1 MAGGADIIL
10 ILVALIFPPA
20 AVAFITGC
28 SCDLMINI
36 LLTVLGYLP
45 GHIHAFWLIYKKMKA
60 EERYGDAIQ
69 YTGNGE
75 WVPKHGQPIYQ
86 PPPPAYGATHTS
98 LSLSLRS
105 RQQLLSLQR
114 HGLAGSYRA
123 RHLQTISQTSRPQIR
138 IRDRKPIP
146 PLQLRLLPSP
156 RHYSR
161 DPLQAEHEANT
172 VRGHRSARL
181 RSEKEARKSPEDQS
195 DSNDRSYREKLS
207 RSWFGTQVKWY
218 PIPILLGAVVLVGV
232 QARRN
237 YVAERDGKGVGNKI
251 VDENGQ
257 VVKMQGPWTV
267 YVIGALP
274 LNAISR
280 AWGWANN
287 ITLPIW
293 FRPFGFKLYA
303 SIFGCNLDEMKDPD
317 LTHYKSLGE
326 FFYRELKDGARPIDD
341 SVLVSPADGKV
352 LHFGE
357 IMGRRVEQVKGI
369 TYSLDALL
377 GVTSE
382 PEATEKVERG
392 QAGDHER
399 LDDRQFA
406 SVNGI
411 EYSLDELLGDK
422 KSRSAPPPPDAEK
435 PKQSMKRFV
444 KPSYWKSWFV
454 RSKPDGTNTT
464 DIPPSVSGD
473 RSAANDNKNDAGASG
488 GPKEPMDDAGIAEPD
503 TPEVLGRY
511 ANVAYEMG
519 VGALP
524 PLLQP
529 HSPGAKGI
537 RDGNKLFFCV
547 VYLAPGDYHRFHSPT
562 NWVAERRRHF
572 RGELYSVSPYMANRL
587 SNLFVLNERV
597 ALLGRWRHGFFGMVP
612 VGATNVGSIR
622 INFDKALRTNV
633 RKQRYLAGTYSEA
646 SYAGASKLLG
656 GQPLG
661 AGDEMGGFLLGSTIV
676 LVFEAPADFRFDLH
690 PGQKIKVGER
700 MGDVR
705 PQVHIEEEEKKNGR
719 VV

>member
-1 MAGGADIIL
+1 ML
-10 ILVALIFPPA
+10 RPP
-20 AVAFITGC
+20 G
-28 SCDLMINI
+28 
-36 LLTVLGYLP
+36 
-45 GHIHAFWLIYKKMKA
+45 
-60 EERYGDAIQ
+60 R
-69 YTGNGE
+69 
-75 WVPKHGQPIYQ
+75 
-86 PPPPAYGATHTS
+86 
-98 LSLSLRS
+98 
-105 RQQLLSLQR
+105 
-114 HGLAGSYRA
+114 GLASRSVAVPDSFRLASALPRRTIVPSYG
-123 RHLQTISQTSRPQIR
+123 TSQTQASSTLYR
-138 IRDRKPIP
+138 IH
-146 PLQLRLLPSP
+146 LPSVSN
-156 RHYSR
+156 RRYYSR

-172 VRGHRSARL
+172 VRGNRAARS
-181 RSEKEARKSPEDQS
+181 RSEEHARQQHQQNQQQGDQS
-195 DSNDRSYREKLS
+195 SYQTKLS
-207 RSWFGTQVKWY
+207 RSWRDTPIKWY

-237 YVAERDGKGVGNKI
+237 FIAERDGKGVGTKI

-257 VVKMQGPWTV
+257 VVRMQGPWTV

-287 ITLPIW
+287 LTLPVW
-293 FRPFGFKLYA
+293 FRPFGFKLY
-303 SIFGCNLDEMKDPD
+303 SYIFGCNLEEMKDPD

-326 FFYRELKDGARPIDD
+326 FFYRELKEGAREIDD
-341 SVLVSPADGKV
+341 SILVSPADGTV

-357 IMGRRVEQVKGI
+357 IAGRRVEQVKGI

-382 PEATEKVERG
+382 PEATENAISGVAEGEEHARI
-392 QAGDHER
+392 
-399 LDDRQFA
+399 DDRQFA

-411 EYSLDELLGDK
+411 DYTLDELLGDEKSKSAVPDQETVRKRKINWK
-422 KSRSAPPPPDAEK
+422 K
-435 PKQSMKRFV
+435 FV
-444 KPSYWKSWFV
+444 KASYWKSWV
-454 RSKPDGTNTT
+454 KRQPAQGSNTMAVPPSTTT
-464 DIPPSVSGD
+464 DSDDDDDDDDDDDKGNSEQLNKRQGPGD
-473 RSAANDNKNDAGASG
+473 KSKQI
-488 GPKEPMDDAGIAEPD
+488 DDAGVPEPD

-524 PLLQP
+524 PLLRP
-529 HSPGAKGI
+529 HSHGQKGVKE
-537 RDGNKLFFCV
+537 GNKLFFCV

-633 RKQRYLAGTYSEA
+633 GKQRYLAGTYSEA
-646 SYAGASKLLG
+646 SYSATSKLLG
-656 GQPLG
+656 GQPLA

-676 LVFEAPADFRFDLH
+676 LVFEAPAEFRFDVKAD
-690 PGQKIKVGER
+690 QKVKVGQR
-700 MGDVR
+700 LGDIR
-705 PQVHIEEEEKKNGR
+705 PSVPVEPEKRKDGRQV
-719 VV
+719 

>member
-1 MAGGADIIL
+1 MLRPRGRGDL
-10 ILVALIFPPA
+10 LRFVALTDSIQPSTPSLLSRR
-20 AVAFITGC
+20 VAIAQPLA
-28 SCDLMINI
+28 SSAL
-36 LLTVLGYLP
+36 VL
-45 GHIHAFWLIYKKMKA
+45 A
-60 EERYGDAIQ
+60 R
-69 YTGNGE
+69 
-75 WVPKHGQPIYQ
+75 
-86 PPPPAYGATHTS
+86 PPPHICIS
-98 LSLSLRS
+98 S
-105 RQQLLSLQR
+105 RR
-114 HGLAGSYRA
+114 Y
-123 RHLQTISQTSRPQIR
+123 
-138 IRDRKPIP
+138 
-146 PLQLRLLPSP
+146 
-156 RHYSR
+156 YSR

-172 VRGHRSARL
+172 VRGNRAARSRIEEQARQDQQGKG
-181 RSEKEARKSPEDQS
+181 KE
-195 DSNDRSYREKLS
+195 NGGSYQQKLS
-207 RSWFGTQVKWY
+207 RSWFGTQIRWY

-237 YVAERDGKGVGNKI
+237 YNAEQNGRGVGTKI

-287 ITLPIW
+287 ITLPVW

-303 SIFGCNLDEMKDPD
+303 YIFGCNLDEMKDPD

-326 FFYRELKDGARPIDD
+326 FFYRELKEGAREIDD
-341 SVLVSPADGKV
+341 SILVSPADGKV

-357 IMGRRVEQVKGI
+357 IAGRRVEQVKGI

-377 GVTSE
+377 GVTSS
-382 PEATEKVERG
+382 PETTENVVGNTAEG
-392 QAGDHER
+392 AEHER

-411 EYSLDELLGDK
+411 DYTLDELLGDEKSKSALPDEDEAPRRK
-422 KSRSAPPPPDAEK
+422 KSW
-435 PKQSMKRFV
+435 KRFGKV
-444 KPSYWKSWFV
+444 SYWKSWV
-454 RSKPDGTNTT
+454 KRAPPKGSNTT
-464 DIPPSVSGD
+464 GVPPS
-473 RSAANDNKNDAGASG
+473 AAPTGSNADNHDDDDDDDDDQDAP
-488 GPKEPMDDAGIAEPD
+488 PKKDPEAAKKPKQIDDAGMPTPD

-519 VGALP
+519 VKALP
-524 PLLQP
+524 PFLQP
-529 HSPGAKGI
+529 HSPGSKGLKE
-537 RDGNKLFFCV
+537 GNKLFFCV
-547 VYLAPGDYHRFHSPT
+547 IYLAPGDYHRFHSPT

-572 RGELYSVSPYMANRL
+572 RGELYSVSPYMARRL

-646 SYAGASKLLG
+646 SYSGASKLLG

-676 LVFEAPADFRFDLH
+676 LVFEAPAEFRFDLK
-690 PGQKIKVGER
+690 PEQKIKVGER
-700 MGDVR
+700 LGDIR
-705 PQVHIEEEEKKNGR
+705 EPAPEEREDRRNGR
-719 VV
+719 QV

>member
-1 MAGGADIIL
+1 M
-10 ILVALIFPPA
+10 
-20 AVAFITGC
+20 
-28 SCDLMINI
+28 
-36 LLTVLGYLP
+36 
-45 GHIHAFWLIYKKMKA
+45 
-60 EERYGDAIQ
+60 R
-69 YTGNGE
+69 
-75 WVPKHGQPIYQ
+75 
-86 PPPPAYGATHTS
+86 ATHLRLRAANDLVRILASTEPMI
-98 LSLSLRS
+98 LRS
-105 RQQLLSLQR
+105 SLLSPRSIATATPCLR
-114 HGLAGSYRA
+114 HPALKAV
-123 RHLQTISQTSRPQIR
+123 PQIVSSR
-138 IRDRKPIP
+138 RY
-146 PLQLRLLPSP
+146 
-156 RHYSR
+156 YSR

-172 VRGHRSARL
+172 VRGNRAARSRL
-181 RSEKEARKSPEDQS
+181 EQHSRQDEQGKQKEHQG
-195 DSNDRSYREKLS
+195 SYKQKLS
-207 RSWFGTQVKWY
+207 RSWSDTPIKWY

-237 YVAERDGKGVGNKI
+237 YVAEQNGKGVGTKI

-287 ITLPIW
+287 ITLPVW

-303 SIFGCNLDEMKDPD
+303 YIFGCNLDEMKDPD

-326 FFYRELKDGARPIDD
+326 FFYRELKEGVRPIDE
-341 SVLVSPADGKV
+341 SILVSPADGKV

-357 IMGRRVEQVKGI
+357 IAGRRVEQVKGI

-377 GVTSE
+377 GVSSA
-382 PEATEKVERG
+382 PEATEQVVGKSLEEVSE
-392 QAGDHER
+392 HER
-399 LDDRQFA
+399 LDDSQFA

-411 EYSLDELLGDK
+411 DYTLDELLGDEKSKSAVPDPDETPKRKAFWK
-422 KSRSAPPPPDAEK
+422 K
-435 PKQSMKRFV
+435 FV
-444 KPSYWKSWFV
+444 KASYWKSWV
-454 RSKPDGTNTT
+454 KRSSGSGPNTT
-464 DIPPSVSGD
+464 GIPPSASKGGNVAD
-473 RSAANDNKNDAGASG
+473 DQDDDDDDDEDQPKVDPSA
-488 GPKEPMDDAGIAEPD
+488 PKKPKQIDDAGMPEPD

-529 HSPGAKGI
+529 HSPGSKGVKE
-537 RDGNKLFFCV
+537 GNKLFFCV
-547 VYLAPGDYHRFHSPT
+547 IYLAPGDYHRFHSPT

-572 RGELYSVSPYMANRL
+572 RGELYSVSPYMARRL

-646 SYAGASKLLG
+646 SYSKASKLLG

-676 LVFEAPADFRFDLH
+676 LVFEAPSEFRFDLK
-690 PGQKIKVGER
+690 PEQLVKVGQR
-700 MGDVR
+700 LGDVR
-705 PQVHIEEEEKKNGR
+705 QPPLEESEDKKNGR
-719 VV
+719 QV

>member
-1 MAGGADIIL
+1 MRPRGRAG
-10 ILVALIFPPA
+10 LVRALA
-20 AVAFITGC
+20 MVE
-28 SCDLMINI
+28 N
-36 LLTVLGYLP
+36 
-45 GHIHAFWLIYKKMKA
+45 
-60 EERYGDAIQ
+60 
-69 YTGNGE
+69 
-75 WVPKHGQPIYQ
+75 
-86 PPPPAYGATHTS
+86 
-98 LSLSLRS
+98 
-105 RQQLLSLQR
+105 
-114 HGLAGSYRA
+114 
-123 RHLQTISQTSRPQIR
+123 
-138 IRDRKPIP
+138 
-146 PLQLRLLPSP
+146 LPSAP
-156 RHYSR
+156 IIAQRRMAPLSIGSGWLLRESRLSSVSSRRYYSR

-172 VRGHRSARL
+172 VRGNRAARS
-181 RSEKEARKSPEDQS
+181 RSEEQARQHQEGQHKQQGG
-195 DSNDRSYREKLS
+195 SYMQKLS
-207 RSWFGTQVKWY
+207 RSWSGTQIKWY
-218 PIPILLGAVVLVGV
+218 PIPILLGAVVLIGV

-237 YVAERDGKGVGNKI
+237 YVAERDGKGVGTKI

-287 ITLPIW
+287 LTLPVW

-303 SIFGCNLDEMKDPD
+303 YIFGCNLDEMKDPD

-326 FFYRELKDGARPIDD
+326 FFYRELKDGARQIDD
-341 SVLVSPADGKV
+341 SILVSPADGKV

-357 IMGRRVEQVKGI
+357 IVGRRVEQVKGI

-377 GVTSE
+377 GVTSA
-382 PEATEKVERG
+382 PEATENVIGKSEEES
-392 QAGDHER
+392 QHEHI
-399 LDDRQFA
+399 DDRQFA

-411 EYSLDELLGDK
+411 DYTLDELLGDA
-422 KSRSAPPPPDAEK
+422 KSKSAVPDPEDA
-435 PKQSMKRFV
+435 PKRKSKWKRFI
-444 KPSYWKSWFV
+444 KASYWKSWV
-454 RSKPDGTNTT
+454 KRAPAEDSNTT
-464 DIPPSVSGD
+464 GLASSSTVTDSDDSDDEADKPTPG
-473 RSAANDNKNDAGASG
+473 AAADKK
-488 GPKEPMDDAGIAEPD
+488 PKPIDDAGMPEPD

-519 VGALP
+519 VSALP

-529 HSPGAKGI
+529 HSPGAKGVKE
-537 RDGNKLFFCV
+537 GNKLFFCV
-547 VYLAPGDYHRFHSPT
+547 IYLAPGDYHRFHSPT

-587 SNLFVLNERV
+587 ANLFVLNERV

-646 SYAGASKLLG
+646 SYSGASKLLG

-676 LVFEAPADFRFDLH
+676 LVFEAPSDFRFDLK
-690 PGQKIKVGER
+690 PDQKVKVGER
-700 MGDVR
+700 LGDIR
-705 PQVHIEEEEKKNGR
+705 PATPEESETNKNGR
-719 VV
+719 QV